1 MALFLR
7 ENNIVKYKSV
17 SGKPVRVEDSRRKHR
32 QRLRERFAKDGL
44 SGFHN
49 YEVIELLLTL
59 AKEQQDCK
67 PAGKEAIKRFGSVR
81 GVLDASPDD
90 LKQVYGIGDMSVFVI
105 KLARALVEVYYGE
118 RMRDGEPQLGN
129 SRAVVDYLTVTMG
142 SLDRETFRVV
152 YLDAQHRPK
161 VVETLFE
168 GTLTSSAVY
177 PREIF
182 RKALEHNADAVILA
196 HNHPSGCIDPSEHD
210 RQITRE
216 MITASA
222 LLGVRVL
229 DHIIV
234 GANSHF
240 SFADH
245 GLMREY
251 GMQARDFHERLRRDF

>member
-1 MALFLR
+1 M
-7 ENNIVKYKSV
+7 
-17 SGKPVRVEDSRRKHR
+17 SGKPVQVEDSRRQHR
-32 QRLRERFAKDGL
+32 RRLRERFAKDGL

-59 AKEQQDCK
+59 VKEQRDCK
-67 PAGKEAIKRFGSVR
+67 TEGKEAIKRFGSVR
-81 GVLDASPDD
+81 GILDASPDD
-90 LKQVYGIGDMSVFVI
+90 LRQVRGIGDMSVFVI
-105 KLARALVEVYYGE
+105 KLTRALVELYYGE

-129 SRAVVDYLTVTMG
+129 SQAVVDYLKVAMG
-142 SLDRETFRVV
+142 ALDRETFRVV

-161 VVETLFE
+161 AVETLFE
-168 GTLTSSAVY
+168 GTLTSSVVY
-177 PREIF
+177 PREVF
-182 RKALEHNADAVILA
+182 RKALEHNSDAVILA
-196 HNHPSGCIDPSEHD
+196 HNHPSGCVDPSQHD

-245 GLMREY
+245 GLIREY
-251 GMQARDFHERLRRDF
+251 GMQASSFHERLRRES